1 MQSLKKF
8 YFGKQ
13 KVKVPNTFIGGIG
26 GTINTPALLASKLGI
41 SENRIKLFKV
51 TGVDVE
57 CAVIGGSYTIPIDCF
72 RFNTSITYYLDNDG
86 LVLGINSNGFRECAN
101 LADVNFPKC
110 TSISIGSGFYAF
122 LRCVSLTS
130 VSFPEVVHVGTQS
143 FQDCSLLT
151 SINLP
156 KVTKI
161 GVFAFSTLPA
171 ITLINIPKCLYLGV
185 NSLVNSPGND
195 NVFLNIKTGCIINTN
210 IALQT
215 NNAGAPD
222 GDLTYAKNTRSALV
236 NFYNND
242 GSYDSAL

>member
-26 GTINTPALLASKLGI
+26 GTINTPALLAAKLGI

-72 RFNTSITYYLDNDG
+72 KYNTSITYYLDNDG
-86 LVLGINSNGFRECAN
+86 LVLGINSTGFRECAN
-101 LADVNFPKC
+101 LANVNFPKC
-110 TSISIGSGFYAF
+110 TSISIGSGFFAF
-122 LRCVSLTS
+122 YRCVSLTS

-156 KVTKI
+156 KATKI

-171 ITLINIPKCLYLGV
+171 ITLINIPKCLYLGTT
-185 NSLVNSPGND
+185 SLVNSPGND
-195 NVFLNIKTGCIINTN
+195 NVFLNIKTGCTINTN
-210 IALQT
+210 IALKT

-222 GDLTYAKNTRSALV
+222 GDLTYAKNTRSAIV

-242 GSYDSAL
+242 GSYDSTL

>member
-1 MQSLKKF
+1 MQTLKKF

-13 KVKVPNTFIGGIG
+13 KAKVNTYIGGIG
-26 GTINTPALLASKLGI
+26 ATINTPALLAAKLGI
-41 SENRIKLFKV
+41 AESRIKLFKV

-57 CAVIGGSYTIPIDCF
+57 CAIIGSYNIPMDCF
-72 RFNTSITYYLDNDG
+72 QLNTSITYYLDNDG
-86 LVLGINSNGFRECAN
+86 LVLGIDSNGFRECAN
-101 LADVNFPKC
+101 LANVNFPKC
-110 TSISIGSGFYAF
+110 TSISIGTGFYAF

-156 KVTKI
+156 KATKI

-171 ITLINIPKCLYLGV
+171 ITLINIPKCLYLG
-185 NSLVNSPGND
+185 NSYLVNSPGNN
-195 NVFLNIKTGCIINTN
+195 NVFLNIKTGCTINTN

-222 GDLTYAKNTRSALV
+222 GDLTYAKNTRSAIV

-242 GSYDSAL
+242 GSYDSTL

>member
-13 KVKVPNTFIGGIG
+13 KIKPNTFIGGVSA
-26 GTINTPALLASKLGI
+26 TLNTAALVASKLGI
-41 SENRIKLFKV
+41 SVSRIKAFKIV
-51 TGVDVE
+51 GE
-57 CAVIGGSYTIPIDCF
+57 NIEFAVVGGGYTIPASCF
-72 RFNTSITYYLDNDG
+72 TNNTSITYYLDNDG
-86 LVLGINSNGFRECAN
+86 LVLSIASNGFRECAN
-101 LADVNFPKC
+101 LANVNFPKC
-110 TSISIGSGFYAF
+110 TSISIGTGYLAFY
-122 LRCVSLTS
+122 RCVSLTS

-143 FQDCSLLT
+143 FQECSLLT

-161 GVFAFSTLPA
+161 GILAFSTLPA
-171 ITLINIPKCLYLGV
+171 INLINIPKCLYLGT
-185 NSLVNSPGND
+185 NSLVNKPGND
-195 NVFLNIKTGCIINTN
+195 NVFLNIKTGCTINTN

-222 GDLTYAKNTRSALV
+222 GDLTYAKNTRSAIV

-242 GSYDSAL
+242 GSYDSTL

>member
-13 KVKVPNTFIGGIG
+13 KAKVNTYIGGIG
-26 GTINTPALLASKLGI
+26 ATINTPALLASKLGI
-41 SENRIKLFKV
+41 SESRIKLFKV

-57 CAVIGGSYTIPIDCF
+57 CAIIGGGYTIPIDCF
-72 RFNTSITYYLDNDG
+72 KFNTSITYYLDNDG
-86 LVLGINSNGFRECAN
+86 LVLGIGSSGFRECAN
-101 LADVNFPKC
+101 LANVNFPKC
-110 TSISIGSGFYAF
+110 TSISIGTGYFAFY
-122 LRCVSLTS
+122 RCVSLTS

-143 FQDCSLLT
+143 FLECSLLT

-156 KVTKI
+156 KATKI

-171 ITLINIPKCLYLGV
+171 ITLINIPKCLYLGT
-185 NSLVNSPGND
+185 NSLVNSPGNN
-195 NVFLNIKTGCIINTN
+195 NVFLNIKTGCTINTN

-222 GDLTYAKNTRSALV
+222 GDLTYAKNTRSAIV

-242 GSYDSAL
+242 GSYDSTL

>member
-13 KVKVPNTFIGGIG
+13 KAKVNTYIGGIG

-41 SENRIKLFKV
+41 SESRIKLFKV

-57 CAVIGGSYTIPIDCF
+57 CAIIGGNYNIPRDCWA
-72 RFNTSITYYLDNDG
+72 NNLQITYYLDNDG
-86 LVLGINSNGFRECAN
+86 LVLGIDNYGFRECVN
-101 LADVNFPKC
+101 LANVNFPKC
-110 TSISIGSGFYAF
+110 TSISIGPGYFAFY
-122 LRCVSLTS
+122 RCVSLTS

-143 FQDCSLLT
+143 FEGCSLLT

-156 KVTKI
+156 KATKI
-161 GVFAFSTLPA
+161 GFFAFSTLPA
-171 ITLINIPKCLYLGV
+171 ITLINIPKCLYLGT
-185 NSLVNSPGND
+185 NLLVNSPGND
-195 NVFLNIKTGCIINTN
+195 NVFLNIKTGCTINTN
-210 IALQT
+210 IALKT

-222 GDLTYAKNTRSALV
+222 GDLTYAKNTRSAIV

-242 GSYDSAL
+242 GSYDSTL

>member
-13 KVKVPNTFIGGIG
+13 KAKVNTYIGGIG
-26 GTINTPALLASKLGI
+26 GTINTPALLAAKLGI
-41 SENRIKLFKV
+41 AENRIKLFKV

-57 CAVIGGSYTIPIDCF
+57 CAVIRGSYTIPIDCF
-72 RFNTSITYYLDNDG
+72 KFNTSITYYLDNDG
-86 LVLGINSNGFRECAN
+86 LVSGIYSSGFGECAN
-101 LADVNFPKC
+101 LANVNFPKC
-110 TSISIGSGFYAF
+110 TSISIGSGFFAF
-122 LRCVSLTS
+122 YRCVSLTS

-143 FQDCSLLT
+143 FQECSLLT

-161 GVFAFSTLPA
+161 GVFALSTLPA
-171 ITLINIPKCLYLGV
+171 ITLINIPKCLYLGA

-195 NVFLNIKTGCIINTN
+195 NVFLNIKTGCTINTN
-210 IALQT
+210 IALKT

-222 GDLTYAKNTRSALV
+222 GDLTYAKNTRSAIV

-242 GSYDSAL
+242 GSYDSTL

>member
-13 KVKVPNTFIGGIG
+13 KIKPNTFIGGIG
-26 GTINTPALLASKLGI
+26 GTINTPALLASRLGI
-41 SENRIKLFKV
+41 SVNRIKAFKI
-51 TGVDVE
+51 TGLDVE
-57 CAVIGGSYTIPIDCF
+57 CAIIGGSYTIPIDCF
-72 RFNTSITYYLDNDG
+72 KFNTSITYYLDNDG

-101 LADVNFPKC
+101 LANVNFPKC
-110 TSISIGSGFYAF
+110 TSISIGFGYLAFY
-122 LRCVSLTS
+122 RCVSLTS

-143 FQDCSLLT
+143 FTECSLLT

-156 KVTKI
+156 KATKI

-171 ITLINIPKCLYLGV
+171 ITLINIPKCLYLG
-185 NSLVNSPGND
+185 NNILANSPGNG
-195 NVFLNIKTGCIINTN
+195 NVFLNIKTGCTINTN
-210 IALQT
+210 IALKT

-222 GDLTYAKNTRSALV
+222 GDLTYAKNTRSAIV

-242 GSYDSAL
+242 GSYDSTL